1 MDFTPDLR
9 RLTPWPTMKDSL
21 WRQPYL
27 IELTYADNFHLVEDS
42 IRGRNLKIL
51 EVGCGTGF
59 MSLELARMGHD
70 VVGIDSNQK
79 IIRIARRT
87 METDPY
93 SKTRGCLRYEVA
105 DFNKW
110 SDIPGTFDVVLFSR
124 VLHDLPHPKN
134 ILFRAC
140 RLLKNG
146 GRVVCLEYAYDRID
160 RRGATWLYQ
169 IRRALELTGWYS
181 SHLPENPR
189 EGVDCIMKENLY
201 GRKEHINK
209 FEEMKHPLEQLF
221 RKEHLSWHCY
231 HCWDILRDMRVP
243 DRKRE
248 KALASLFK
256 RMERL
261 LIDSGEIQ
269 PVLFRFVGTKASA

>member
-1 MDFTPDLR
+1 
-9 RLTPWPTMKDSL
+9 MKDSL

-27 IELTYADNFHLVEDS
+27 IELTYADNFRLVEDS

-59 MSLELARMGHD
+59 ISLELARMGHD
-70 VVGIDSNQK
+70 VVGIDLNEK

-93 SKTRGCLRYEVA
+93 NKTRGRLLYEVA

-110 SDIPGTFDVVLFSR
+110 SDVPGTYDVVLFSR
-124 VLHDLPHPKN
+124 VLHDLPHPGN
-134 ILFRAC
+134 TLARAH

-146 GRVVCLEYAYDRID
+146 GWVVCLEYAYDGMD
-160 RRGATWLYQ
+160 RSAATWLYQ
-169 IRRALELTGWYS
+169 IRRTLELTGWYS
-181 SHLPENPR
+181 SHLPEDPE
-189 EGVDCIMKENLY
+189 EGVESILRENLY

-209 FEEMKHPLEQLF
+209 FEEMRLPLEQLF
-221 RKEHLSWHCY
+221 VKERLSWHCY
-231 HCWDILRDMRVP
+231 HCWDVFRDMRVP
-243 DRKRE
+243 DRNRE

-256 RMERL
+256 RMEQL

-269 PVLFRFVGTKASA
+269 PVLFRFVGTKVPV

>member
-1 MDFTPDLR
+1 MLIPCGGILSAKNKSQKIPIDAAKHALAKKGRNNSKPKTKLLDSAPRFSQNLATIPLDFTPDLR
-9 RLTPWPTMKDSL
+9 RLTPWPSMKDSL

-27 IELTYADNFHLVEDS
+27 IELTYADNFRLVEDS

-70 VVGIDSNQK
+70 VVGVDSSQK

-110 SDIPGTFDVVLFSR
+110 SDIPGTYDVVLFSR

-160 RRGATWLYQ
+160 QRAATWLYQ

-209 FEEMKHPLEQLF
+209 FKEMKHPL
-221 RKEHLSWHCY
+221 
-231 HCWDILRDMRVP
+231 
-243 DRKRE
+243 
-248 KALASLFK
+248 
-256 RMERL
+256 
-261 LIDSGEIQ
+261 
-269 PVLFRFVGTKASA
+269 

>member
-1 MDFTPDLR
+1 
-9 RLTPWPTMKDSL
+9 MKDSL

-27 IELTYADNFHLVEDS
+27 IELTYADNFRLVEDS

-87 METDPY
+87 METDPH
-93 SKTRGCLRYEVA
+93 SKTRGSLRYEVT

-110 SDIPGTFDVVLFSR
+110 SDIPETYDVVLFSR
-124 VLHDLPHPKN
+124 VLHDLPHPTK
-134 ILFRAC
+134 ILSRAHD
-140 RLLKNG
+140 LLKNG
-146 GRVVCLEYAYDRID
+146 GRVVCLEYAYDRMD
-160 RRGATWLYQ
+160 RRAATWLYQ

-181 SHLPENPR
+181 SHLPEDPE
-189 EGVDCIMKENLY
+189 EGVENILRENLY

-209 FEEMKHPLEQLF
+209 FEEMRQPLGQLF
-221 RKEHLSWHCY
+221 VNERLSWHCY
-231 HCWDILRDMRVP
+231 HCWDVLRDMRVP
-243 DRKRE
+243 DRKTE
-248 KALASLFK
+248 KAIASLFK
-256 RMERL
+256 RMEQI

-269 PVLFRFVGTKASA
+269 PVLFRFVGTKASV